1 MTDKMLRIHGLHPS
15 NFDVIANAERLMEE
29 NINDVS
35 IDDNSNKNEKTIKG
49 IMQEAKMS
57 FDKIVGYRY
66 LYRQLKEDYGKDR
79 ANLLCGLMYDLSI
92 GLSDSSNI
100 LVPYCW
106 AADASKLVTIG
117 RDFGQLKS
125 APAKYLHSYVSSLS
139 ETVHEL
145 SSHLAGAIA
154 VGSFFLDVAHILL
167 IKERTDLNNKKSRK
181 YIENEFQHFV
191 HNVNHLSRNG
201 IETPFS
207 NVSIFD
213 RAKLDALLDDYAW
226 YFDPISQQENWKQYV
241 IEYIIEVQDIYL
253 EFVDAGDPMTDG
265 IPYRFP
271 VNTINIS
278 KNDKNEFLDPE
289 FLDRILELD
298 ILKYNIFISEGTKT
312 ASCCFDG
319 KQEVFI
325 MLPNDS
331 IRRYTFDDLQKVN
344 NLGLT
349 SSLRA
354 YNGEEWDVFDFV
366 EVPYNKDYFVIETAD
381 MKILKATNNHIHP
394 IARYNTT
401 EKGLSCNYME
411 VSSSELIVGD
421 YLQCLT
427 KDFYSDGKTS
437 KYETRITK
445 ISRAFGSKTAFCLN
459 MKGFKPYF
467 LLANEVY
474 THNCRLLSDNEMLDL
489 ASQSNSFGG
498 GGSSSLGSHRVA
510 TINLHRIA
518 LEYSDD
524 ILEAIDDKVF
534 ECVQILASHKKMIQ
548 HFADNGMHKFISNG
562 WINMK
567 RMFSTVGLLGL
578 YEMKEELDKLELYQD
593 VDIIEEALRVI
604 NDALMKYSKMY
615 GIIGNIEQIP
625 AESFAIRLA
634 KANKI
639 IYGEDAVPY
648 EMYSNQFVPL
658 WVDATVNERIEI
670 DGKYNKLITGGG
682 IVHINVGEKLTKTQK
697 REIIEKACKSGCE
710 HFAINGVYSQFE
722 DGNVLIGKYNEH
734 PETKSKMIEQYT
746 RVVGFF
752 TPVGSWNKTRREWEF
767 DKRVVYDV
775 DEL

>member
-1 MTDKMLRIHGLHPS
+1 MYKNNSTNSAQEAIANVLKNSLISKCPLCNEDEINDMTDKMLRIHGLHPS

-167 IKERTDLNNKKSRK
+167 IKERTDLNDKKSRK

-213 RAKLDALLDDYAW
+213 RAKLNVLLDDYAW
-226 YFDPISQQENWKQYV
+226 YFDPISQEEGWKEFV
-241 IEYIIEVQDIYL
+241 IEYIIEIQDIYL
-253 EFVDAGDPMTDG
+253 EFVDAGDPLMG
-265 IPYRFP
+265 GVPYRFP
-271 VNTINIS
+271 VNTINLS
-278 KNDKNEFLDPE
+278 KNKNDEFLDTE
-289 FLDRILELD
+289 FLERVLKLD

-312 ASCCFDG
+312 ASC
-319 KQEVFI
+319 
-325 MLPNDS
+325 
-331 IRRYTFDDLQKVN
+331 
-344 NLGLT
+344 
-349 SSLRA
+349 
-354 YNGEEWDVFDFV
+354 
-366 EVPYNKDYFVIETAD
+366 
-381 MKILKATNNHIHP
+381 
-394 IARYNTT
+394 
-401 EKGLSCNYME
+401 
-411 VSSSELIVGD
+411 
-421 YLQCLT
+421 
-427 KDFYSDGKTS
+427 
-437 KYETRITK
+437 
-445 ISRAFGSKTAFCLN
+445 
-459 MKGFKPYF
+459 
-467 LLANEVY
+467 
-474 THNCRLLSDNEMLDL
+474 CRLLSDNEMLDL

-510 TINLHRIA
+510 TINLHRMA

-524 ILEAIDDKVF
+524 ILEAIDNKVF

-578 YEMKEELDKLELYQD
+578 YEMKEELAKLELYQD
-593 VDIIEEALRVI
+593 VDIIEEALKVI
-604 NDALMKYSKMY
+604 NDSLMKYSKMY

-658 WVDATVNERIEI
+658 WVDATVNERIDI

-767 DKRVVYDV
+767 DKRVVYNV